1 MGPTDNLPD
10 FDNMSPEE
18 MMTWMES
25 LAKRQ
30 GVNTD
35 ELTTAADVEVA
46 EIDPDTV
53 IIDEPGYVP
62 YGQEETA
69 RKAPAPPPPPPVAI
83 PAPPPPPVSVP
94 APEPV
99 MRSPEPPPLPPPMPI
114 AMPEPEPEPA
124 LDLNFEATMGE
135 NAMAWL
141 ESLAADQGVG
151 DFSLDLSSLEPEIP
165 TTPARP
171 QVDPQ
176 AWLRGI
182 AAEPELEDLPPA
194 PPPPAEP
201 EPSYSWLDD
210 IGRTPAPSES
220 MFSGPLEL
228 ENPSSLLDSLAAA
241 AGFEDDAV
249 RAAPE
254 LRATQA
260 DDMSIEAI
268 ELAISQG
275 RVTPEQIRR
284 YQEYQMERAA
294 QIPEPEYDD
303 IDLDAPA
310 VAGDIPDWLEQLK
323 PEEQAEPAPRADLP
337 PLESLFA
344 AAPPVAQPTEGI
356 PDWLVDEGSESE
368 SVEAIFAVEV
378 DKDDPWVEALDEE
391 YEHRVDADEVPD
403 WYLRNV
409 NDPDRIAAIDGAPIG
424 ILEPEPELEPLII
437 EAPAASVII
446 TPMVQL
452 AEAALPSET
461 SLPAGERQAVPPWMT
476 ALSTQTAAAVD
487 VPAAETEAVSAEFTG
502 LPNWLQTEEQP
513 ALDLDWLPTE
523 TPAPVVEPELIF
535 EAEPV
540 FAMPS
545 PPPPPPAAPAA
556 QGTLEEARTR
566 YQSGDVDGS
575 LAIYEL
581 LVRASQSL
589 TDVANDLTVV
599 AKEGKNPVAFRVLGD
614 SLMRQGR
621 LQEALNTYREALN
634 LL

>member
-1 MGPTDNLPD
+1 MGPTENLPD
-10 FDNMSPEE
+10 FDNMSQEE
-18 MMTWMES
+18 MMAWMES

-30 GVNTD
+30 GAD
-35 ELTTAADVEVA
+35 AEGFTTAADLDVP
-46 EIDPDTV
+46 EIDPDSV

-62 YGQEETA
+62 YGQEEA
-69 RKAPAPPPPPPVAI
+69 PRKAPAPPPPPPPVVI
-83 PAPPPPPVSVP
+83 PAPPPPPVFVP
-94 APEPV
+94 PPQPV
-99 MRSPEPPPLPPPMPI
+99 MRAPEPPPLPPPMPI
-114 AMPEPEPEPA
+114 AMPEPEPEPEF
-124 LDLNFEATMGE
+124 DLNFEATMGE

-141 ESLAADQGVG
+141 ESLAADQGAG
-151 DFSLDLSSLEPEIP
+151 DFNLDLSSLEPEIP

-176 AWLRGI
+176 AWLRDL
-182 AAEPELEDLPPA
+182 AAEPELDELPTALPPV
-194 PPPPAEP
+194 ESFV
-201 EPSYSWLDD
+201 EPSYSWLDN
-210 IGRTPAPSES
+210 IGREPSPAES
-220 MFSGPLEL
+220 MFGGPLEL
-228 ENPSSLLDSLAAA
+228 ENPASLLDSLAAA
-241 AGFEDDAV
+241 AGFEDEAV

-254 LRATQA
+254 LRASQA

-275 RVTPEQIRR
+275 RVTPDQIRR

-310 VAGDIPDWLEQLK
+310 EPADIPDWLAELK
-323 PEEQAEPAPRADLP
+323 PEAPPEPAPRADLP
-337 PLESLFA
+337 PIESLFE
-344 AAPPVAQPTEGI
+344 AAPPVAAPTSHV
-356 PDWLVDEGSESE
+356 PDWLVDEGSDTE

-378 DKDDPWVEALDEE
+378 NKDDPWVEALDEE
-391 YEHRVDADEVPD
+391 YEHRTDADEVPD

-409 NDPDRIAAIDGAPIG
+409 NDPDRIAAIEGEPLDVF
-424 ILEPEPELEPLII
+424 EPEPEPLIVQ
-437 EAPAASVII
+437 APAASVII
-446 TPMVQL
+446 TPAVQL

-476 ALSTQTAAAVD
+476 ALSTQTAAAVE
-487 VPAAETEAVSAEFTG
+487 VPAAEPEPIPAEFTG
-502 LPNWLQTEEQP
+502 LPNWLQTDEQP
-513 ALDLDWLPTE
+513 AIDLDWLPTE
-523 TPAPVVEPELIF
+523 TAPDVEPELIF

-540 FAMPS
+540 FSMPS

-566 YQSGDVDGS
+566 YQSGDTDGS

-589 TDVANDLTVV
+589 TDVASDLSVV